1 MYVLLAVKE
10 LKTACNQNQLMYCS
24 HSKAHYFAQEIL
36 IDKIKVPFLSAMKVL
51 SDCLIISVSTICGES
66 VVYSERVTFFSYH
79 AGWALVAP
87 L

>member
-1 MYVLLAVKE
+1 MAIVRWHTI

-24 HSKAHYFAQEIL
+24 HSKAHYFAQENL

-51 SDCLIISVSTICGES
+51 SDCLIISVSTKCGEW

-79 AGWALVAP
+79 TAKAKL
-87 L
+87 LF